1 MSYGAGVEVDTAVG
15 VEGTGV
21 LLGIIVAV
29 KGNAVS
35 VNGSVG

>member
-1 MSYGAGVEVDTAVG
+1 MSYGAGVEVDTTVG
-15 VEGTGV
+15 VAGMGV

-29 KGNAVS
+29 NGRAVS